1 MHIYDTIMKRKAGQ
15 QQYTCLV
22 NKSNILSD
30 QHMDSKYIGGYWV
43 IVFNATFNNISAIS
57 WWSVFLVEESGIL

>member
-57 WWSVFLVEESGIL
+57 